1 MYVSSFHSYVRS
13 SHNIHIYKISWL
25 HHEQPS
31 QYKAMYVSLGILSK
45 EPPLPQSFIDTR
57 RAYYYKT
64 LLGTSERILETMPKS
79 DSHSAVW
86 QNVIKFYSCP
96 LIQVEIKFLFEWL
109 DKFIILSLNASQ
121 ASDNVLKHNA
131 TLSKLLMSPSK
142 YFPSTEEQVK
152 LSQKEPAAIKHFN
165 QEVQRPMLQEAVKV
179 IKDHG
184 TKWLS
189 FPKLFGTG
197 ADQEFQSS
205 FWSSVLR
212 VLDIPLER
220 KPGNKPIKNVHVYG
234 QSIYTLVSK
243 DKAGLVKG
251 ANLWNLQQPQLLNEI
266 KAVATSHE
274 DLSPPI

>member
-1 MYVSSFHSYVRS
+1 M
-13 SHNIHIYKISWL
+13 
-25 HHEQPS
+25 
-31 QYKAMYVSLGILSK
+31 
-45 EPPLPQSFIDTR
+45 
-57 RAYYYKT
+57 
-64 LLGTSERILETMPKS
+64 
-79 DSHSAVW
+79 
-86 QNVIKFYSCP
+86 SCP
-96 LIQVEIKFLFEWL
+96 LIQVEIKFLFELL
-109 DKFIILSLNASQ
+109 DNFILSLNASQ
-121 ASDNVLKHNA
+121 TSDNELGFSSGYLACRWPAIALKHDE
-131 TLSKLLMSPSK
+131 TLSKMLMSPSK
-142 YFPSTEEQVK
+142 YFPSTEELVK
-152 LSQKEPAAIKHFN
+152 LSLKDPAAITHFN

-220 KPGNKPIKNVHVYG
+220 KPGNIPIKNVYVYG

-251 ANLWNLQQPQLLNEI
+251 ANFWNLLQPQLLNEI
-266 KAVATSHE
+266 KAVTTTHE
-274 DLSPPI
+274 SFLINKENCCHLFEVYAKHIFSLPVNNVIAER